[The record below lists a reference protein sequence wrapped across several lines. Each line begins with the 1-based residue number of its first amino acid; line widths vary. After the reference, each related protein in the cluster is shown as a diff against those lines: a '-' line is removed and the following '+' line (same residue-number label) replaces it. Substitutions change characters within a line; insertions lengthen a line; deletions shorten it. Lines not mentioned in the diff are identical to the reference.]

1 MDNNKIKIAF
11 YSLLCVA
18 IIALCVG
25 CYFIGRNSV
34 PVPKVSTEI
43 KWDTLHVEKPVPQY
57 VDKVRTEYVYVP
69 ATVDTIVKEVVRV
82 DSVMVAVD
90 IERRVYGDERYRAV
104 VSGAVIG
111 DVHPSLD
118 EIDIYQ
124 KTEIRTIESKPKM
137 LSPYVSICAGD
148 ELWGV
153 GGGISVRQKMDIGAK
168 YIRINKKN
176 AWMVEA
182 NYRF

>member
-25 CYFIGRNSV
+25 CFFWGRSSV
-34 PVPKVSTEI
+34 DIPKVSTEI
-43 KWDTLHVEKPVPQY
+43 KWDTLHIEKPIPQY
-57 VDKVRTEYVYVP
+57 VDKVRTEYIYVP
-69 ATVDTIVKEVVRV
+69 ATVDTIVKEVIRV